1 MTPDN
6 QAMAATLSAQ
16 LTLNSA
22 QFQGG
27 LNRAVIS
34 ANAAVSQM
42 SAQFNGLR
50 NVAGLGAI
58 GGVLMQVGQKVLE
71 ATINFEKYHRQLT
84 IVTGGAAAASAKLK
98 ELQIVAALPGLSM
111 ESAVYGQVRLQ
122 TMGYT
127 AAEATGHIKAL
138 GATVSAFGG
147 GGEEMKGI
155 LTAFSQISSKGKVM
169 AEEINQIAERLPSIR
184 RLMSEA
190 FGTSNTEELQKMGIS
205 ARQFTDAILNGMQN
219 AQPVVSGVAEELAKF
234 KVTMDSIFADESGGL
249 KGVVTLFNEILS
261 GAQYLHTGTIN
272 VLTDLFTKDEALANL
287 KEVQDFNA
295 KMEAKLAEAR
305 AKKDKEEA
313 DAAEEKKKQ
322 AEALK
327 KQQEANAKAA
337 SQRVIQTGLAVAT
350 AGTDEAKL
358 AEVNAEIKRL
368 NIADDQLTLMKKLED
383 AQQGR
388 IKLTDLELE
397 KLQTYIRYLG
407 QRKSLEE
414 SIAAEKKRV
423 DDKAAAAVE
432 KAKRESERLA
442 KMAQSVRE
450 KGEALGFGRMT
461 EEDQAAQIKA
471 SLSGVTLDSVMA
483 QLNDAKA
490 AGKELDEETILA
502 LEKQIELLKEKD
514 LIEQNLNKQKE
525 TAQTQINK
533 DMVTN
538 AMERAKMGRSER
550 VQAIR
555 DKGDLSRQKA
565 KAERALERQLA
576 KAPTEELQKEIDRF
590 AGKRKVGGM
599 DMRRAL
605 ALAEARKLMKNQF
618 PDPAQ
623 SLDLIRKRLDAL
635 AAA

>member
-27 LNRAVIS
+27 LNRAVIF

-84 IVTGGAAAASAKLK
+84 VVTGGAAAASAKLK

-138 GATVSAFGG
+138 AATVSQFGG
-147 GGEEMKGI
+147 GGEEMKGV
-155 LTAFSQISSKGKVM
+155 LMAFSQISSKGKVS
-169 AEEINQIAERLPSIR
+169 AEEINQIAERLPTIR
-184 RLMSEA
+184 RLMTEA

-219 AQPVVSGVAEELAKF
+219 SQPVVAGVSEEMAKL
-234 KVTMDSIFADESGGL
+234 KVSIDSLFADESGGIKL
-249 KGVVTLFNEILS
+249 GISLFNGLLS
-261 GAQYLHTGTIN
+261 AIKSVHSET
-272 VLTDLFTKDEALANL
+272 VDMFTFYATNKDELANL
-287 KEVQDFNA
+287 KEVQAFNA
-295 KMEAKLAEAR
+295 KMDTKLADAR

-337 SQRVIQTGLAVAT
+337 SQRVTQTGLAVSA

-397 KLQTYIRYLG
+397 KLQTYIGYLG

-414 SIAAEKKRV
+414 SIAAEEQRLKDKADAEDDKKKR
-423 DDKAAAAVE
+423 A
-432 KAKRESERLA
+432 RERLA
-442 KMAQSVRE
+442 KMAEGVRE

-461 EEDQAAQIKA
+461 EEEQAAQIKA
-471 SLSGVTLDSVMA
+471 GLNGATLESIMT
-483 QLNDAKA
+483 QLNDAKIE
-490 AGKELDEETILA
+490 GKELDEETILA

-514 LIEQNLNKQKE
+514 SIEQNLNKQKE

-565 KAERALERQLA
+565 RAERALTRQLMRG
-576 KAPTEELQKEIDRF
+576 PTKELGEEMHRF
-590 AGKRKVGGM
+590 EEKRKVGGM

-605 ALAEARKLMKNQF
+605 AMAEARKLMNNQF

>member
-1 MTPDN
+1 
-6 QAMAATLSAQ
+6 MAATLSAQ

-34 ANAAVSQM
+34 ANAAVGQM
-42 SAQFNGLR
+42 TAQFNTLK
-50 NVAGLGAI
+50 NVAGLGAV
-58 GGVLMQVGQKVLE
+58 GGIVMQVGQKVLE

-84 IVTGGAAAASAKLK
+84 IVTGGTNAATAKMK
-98 ELQIVAALPGLSM
+98 ELQVIAAMPGLNL

-127 AAEATGHIKAL
+127 AQEATKHIQTLAR
-138 GATVSAFGG
+138 TVAGFGG

-155 LTAFSQISSKGKVM
+155 LLSFSQISSKGQVF
-169 AEEINQIAERLPSIR
+169 AEEINQIAERLPTVR
-184 RLMSEA
+184 RLMTEA
-190 FGTSNTEELQKMGIS
+190 FGTSNAEEIQKMGIS
-205 ARQFTDAILNGMQN
+205 AMQFTDALLNGMQN
-219 AQPVVSGVAEELAKF
+219 AQPVTSGVAEELSKL
-234 KVTMDSIFADESGGL
+234 KITIDSLFADESGGIKL
-249 KGVVTLFNEILS
+249 GISLFN
-261 GAQYLHTGTIN
+261 
-272 VLTDLFTKDEALANL
+272 DLFSLIKSVHSEAVNMFTFYATDEDELAKL
-287 KEVQDFNA
+287 KEVQAFNA
-295 KMEAKLAEAR
+295 KMEAKLADAR

-313 DAAEEKKKQ
+313 EASQNKKKQ
-322 AEALK
+322 AEELK
-327 KQQEANAKAA
+327 KKQEAAQKAA
-337 SQRVIQTGLAVAT
+337 SQRVTQTGLAISS

-368 NIADDQLTLMKKLED
+368 NIADDQLTLMKKLKD
-383 AQQGR
+383 AQEGR
-388 IKLTDLELE
+388 IKLTDRELE
-397 KLQTYIRYLG
+397 KLQTYIGYLG

-414 SIAAEKKRV
+414 SIAAEKKRA
-423 DDKAAAAVE
+423 DDQADADALKE
-432 KAKRESERLA
+432 KNRLKRLRE
-442 KMAQSVRE
+442 MAEGVRE

-461 EEDQAAQIKA
+461 EEEQAAQIKA
-471 SLSGVTLDSVMA
+471 GLNGATLESIMT
-483 QLNDAKA
+483 QLNDAKIE
-490 AGKELDEETILA
+490 GKELDEGTILA

-514 LIEQNLNKQKE
+514 SIEENLNKQKE

-565 KAERALERQLA
+565 RAERALTRQLMRD
-576 KAPTEELQKEIDRF
+576 PTKELGEEMHRF
-590 AGKRKVGGM
+590 EEKRKVGGM

-605 ALAEARKLMKNQF
+605 AMAEARKLMNNQF

>member
-1 MTPDN
+1 
-6 QAMAATLSAQ
+6 MAATLSAQ

-34 ANAAVSQM
+34 ANAAVGQM
-42 SAQFNGLR
+42 TAQFNTLK

-58 GGVLMQVGQKVLE
+58 GGILMQIGQKVLE

-84 IVTGGAAAASAKLK
+84 IVTGGAAAASAKMK

-127 AAEATGHIKAL
+127 AEQATGHLKSLA
-138 GATVSAFGG
+138 ATVAAFGG

-155 LTAFSQISSKGKVM
+155 LMAFSQISSKGKVA

-184 RLMSEA
+184 RLMTEA
-190 FGTSNTEELQKMGIS
+190 FGTSNTEELQKMSIS
-205 ARQFTDAILNGMQN
+205 ATQFTDAILNGMQN
-219 AQPVVSGVAEELAKF
+219 AQPVVSGVAEEMAKF

-249 KGVVTLFNEILS
+249 KGIITFFNAALS
-261 GAQYLHTGTIN
+261 GMQALHTEAIN
-272 VLTDLFTKDEALANL
+272 MFTFFATDKGELANL
-287 KEVQDFNA
+287 REVQAFNA

-305 AKKDKEEA
+305 AKKDREETE
-313 DAAEEKKKQ
+313 AAEKKKKQ
-322 AEALK
+322 EDELK
-327 KQQEANAKAA
+327 EKIKANQKAA
-337 SQRVIQTGLAVAT
+337 AQRVSQTGLAVAT

-368 NIADDQLTLMKKLED
+368 NIADDQLTLMKKLKD
-383 AQQGR
+383 AQEGR

-397 KLQTYIRYLG
+397 KLQTYIGYLG

-414 SIAAEKKRV
+414 SIAADKKRA
-423 DDKAAAAVE
+423 DDQAAADALKE
-432 KAKRESERLA
+432 NNRLKRLRE
-442 KMAQSVRE
+442 MAQGVRE

-461 EEDQAAQIKA
+461 EEEQTAQIKA
-471 SLSGVTLDSVMA
+471 GLNGATLESIMT
-483 QLNDAKA
+483 QLNDAKIE
-490 AGKELDEETILA
+490 GKELDEGTILA

-514 LIEQNLNKQKE
+514 SIEENLNKQKE

-565 KAERALERQLA
+565 RAERSLTRQLMRD
-576 KAPTEELQKEIDRF
+576 PTEVLREEMHRF
-590 AGKRKVGGM
+590 EEKRKVGGM

-605 ALAEARKLMKNQF
+605 AMAEARKLMNNQF

>member
-1 MTPDN
+1 
-6 QAMAATLSAQ
+6 MAATLNAQ

-42 SAQFNGLR
+42 SAQFNGLK
-50 NVAGLGAI
+50 NVAGLGAV

-84 IVTGGAAAASAKLK
+84 IVTGGSSAATAKLK
-98 ELQIVAALPGLSM
+98 ELQVIAAMPGLDL

-127 AAEATGHIKAL
+127 AQQATTHIQTLAR
-138 GATVSAFGG
+138 TVAGFGG

-155 LTAFSQISSKGKVM
+155 LLSFSQISSKGQVFAK
-169 AEEINQIAERLPSIR
+169 EINQIAERLPTVR
-184 RLMSEA
+184 RLMTEA
-190 FGTSNTEELQKMGIS
+190 FGTSNAEEIQKMGIS
-205 ARQFTDAILNGMQN
+205 AMQFTDALLNGMQN
-219 AQPVVSGVAEELAKF
+219 SQPVVSGVAEEMAKL
-234 KVTMDSIFADESGGL
+234 KVSIDSMFADESGGIKL
-249 KGVVTLFNEILS
+249 GISLFNGLLS
-261 GAQYLHTGTIN
+261 AIKSVHSE
-272 VLTDLFTKDEALANL
+272 VVDMFTFFATNKDALANL
-287 KEVQDFNA
+287 KEVQAFNA
-295 KMEAKLAEAR
+295 KMEGKLADAR

-313 DAAEEKKKQ
+313 DAADKKKKQ
-322 AEALK
+322 AEDLK
-327 KQQEANAKAA
+327 KKKEANEKAA
-337 SQRVIQTGLAVAT
+337 SQRVTQTGLAIAT

-368 NIADDQLTLMKKLED
+368 NIADDQLTLMKKLEA

-388 IKLTDLELE
+388 IKLTDLELQ
-397 KLQTYIRYLG
+397 KLQTYIGYLG
-407 QRKSLEE
+407 QRKSLED
-414 SIAAEKKRV
+414 SIAAEKKRA
-423 DDKAAAAVE
+423 DDQAAADAD

-442 KMAQSVRE
+442 KMAQGVRE

-461 EEDQAAQIKA
+461 EDEQSAQIKA
-471 SLSGVTLDSVMA
+471 ALSGATLDSVMT

-514 LIEQNLNKQKE
+514 SIEQNLNKQKE
-525 TAQTQINK
+525 AAQTQINK

-538 AMERAKMGRSER
+538 VMERAKMGRSER

-565 KAERALERQLA
+565 RAERALERKLL
-576 KAPTEELQKEIDRF
+576 KDPTEELQKEMARF
-590 AGKRKVGGM
+590 EGKRKVGGM
-599 DMRRAL
+599 DMRKAL
-605 ALAEARKLMKNQF
+605 AGAEARRLMNNQF

>member
-1 MTPDN
+1 
-6 QAMAATLSAQ
+6 MAATLSAQ

-50 NVAGLGAI
+50 NVAGLGVI

-98 ELQIVAALPGLSM
+98 ELQIVATLPGLSM

-169 AEEINQIAERLPSIR
+169 AEEINQIAERLPTVR
-184 RLMSEA
+184 RLMTEA

-219 AQPVVSGVAEELAKF
+219 SQPVVAGVAEEMAKL
-234 KVTMDSIFADESGGL
+234 KVSIDSMFADESGGIKL
-249 KGVVTLFNEILS
+249 GISLVN
-261 GAQYLHTGTIN
+261 
-272 VLTDLFTKDEALANL
+272 DLFSAIKSGHAEVVGIFTSLFTNKDALANL
-287 KEVQDFNA
+287 KEVQAFNA
-295 KMEAKLAEAR
+295 KMDTKLADAR

-313 DAAEEKKKQ
+313 ESVEKKKKQ
-322 AEALK
+322 EADLK
-327 KQQEANAKAA
+327 KQREANEKAA
-337 SQRVIQTGLAVAT
+337 SQRVTQTGLAVAT

-368 NIADDQLTLMKKLED
+368 NITDDQLTLMKKLED

-388 IKLTDLELE
+388 IKLTDLELQ
-397 KLQTYIRYLG
+397 KLQTYIGYLG
-407 QRKSLEE
+407 QRKSLED

-423 DDKAAAAVE
+423 DDQAAADAD

-442 KMAQSVRE
+442 KMAQGVRE

-461 EEDQAAQIKA
+461 EDEQSAQIKA
-471 SLSGVTLDSVMA
+471 ALSGATLDSVMA

-514 LIEQNLNKQKE
+514 SIEQNLNKQKE
-525 TAQTQINK
+525 AAQTQIDKEMVNK
-533 DMVTN
+533 
-538 AMERAKMGRSER
+538 AMERAGMGRSER
-550 VQAIR
+550 VKAMR
-555 DKGDLSRQKA
+555 DKNDMDRQKSKAERDLTRKLMREPNEALQNELA
-565 KAERALERQLA
+565 KAEGR
-576 KAPTEELQKEIDRF
+576 
-590 AGKRKVGGM
+590 RKVGGA
-599 DMRRAL
+599 DLRKGL
-605 ALAEARKLMKNQF
+605 AQEEARRLMNNQF